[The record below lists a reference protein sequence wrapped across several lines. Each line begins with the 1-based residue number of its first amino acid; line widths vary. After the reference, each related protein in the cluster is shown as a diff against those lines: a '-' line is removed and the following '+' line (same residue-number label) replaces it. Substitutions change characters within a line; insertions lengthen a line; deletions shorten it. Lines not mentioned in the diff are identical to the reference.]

1 MTDSG
6 VQPAPSPSAEAFS
19 LRTLITTFRR
29 RMRLFGA
36 VALVIFLAALLVTA
50 RATPRYTAQAQV
62 MMNVRQSQVL
72 ESQQVLSNLP
82 AETGVID
89 SEVEVLHSRD
99 LARQVAENLRLE
111 NDPEFNWVL
120 REPGGLSAML
130 ARLQGRTL
138 PRPTPPSTPEEV
150 RLGRERAASALRGGL
165 NAQRMGLTYIIG
177 INFTSL
183 NPEKSARIAN
193 AFAEQY
199 IANQIADKGGAN
211 QQANVFLEQRLNELR
226 GEVQQ
231 AEAEVERY
239 RSANNLLTSSGATLT
254 EQEVS
259 TYNQQLAT
267 AQADQAVEEARLRAA
282 RGQLARGSTGG
293 DVGEALQSSVV
304 GQLRSQRSQVAA
316 RVADLQARY
325 GPEWPAL
332 LRARQ
337 ELAAIDGQI
346 EAEIGRVIS
355 NLEAR
360 VQVARDRT
368 ASLRATLGRTRG
380 ALAGNNAASVRL
392 NELERN
398 AESVRTLYE
407 GLLERYQ
414 ETTNQSGNETADSRL
429 LSAARAPGAPSSPN
443 VPVNLV
449 LGFILAVGCGL
460 AAVVLVELMD
470 DGLITGD
477 DVEQRLGLPML
488 GSVPLMM
495 SVADRKDRR
504 MAPTDY
510 LINRPL
516 SAFAEAFRTL
526 RTSIMYAKL
535 GGAPKVVVVTSAL
548 PGEGKTTTAVCLGI
562 SAAQAGLKVVIV
574 DCDIRR
580 RNVSRLLGVE
590 ADRGLLDVLEGTAPL
605 AETLLKGEASGAWVL
620 PTAKREFT
628 PREVFNTPEM
638 AALLKELRDGFDMVI
653 LDTAPVLAVAE
664 TRVLASQ
671 ADAVMFLTRWRKTPA
686 KAAEA
691 ALRSLE
697 QSNATVA
704 GAVLTQVD
712 MQEQA
717 RYGYGD
723 PGYYYGAYKAYYTH
737 E

>member
-1 MTDSG
+1 MTETG
-6 VQPAPSPSAEAFS
+6 VPSPSASAAEAFS
-19 LRTLITTFRR
+19 LRNLINIFHRR
-29 RMRLFGA
+29 VRLFGA
-36 VALVIFLAALLVTA
+36 VALVVFLAALLVTA

-62 MMNVRQSQVL
+62 MLNVRQARVL
-72 ESQQVLSNLP
+72 DSQQVLSNLP
-82 AETGVID
+82 AETGVVD
-89 SEVEVLHSRD
+89 SEVEVLQSRD
-99 LARQVAENLRLE
+99 LARQVAEALRLE
-111 NDPEFNWVL
+111 NDPEFNWAL
-120 REPGGLSAML
+120 REPGGLGAL
-130 ARLQGRTL
+130 IARVQGRTL
-138 PRPTPPSTPEEV
+138 PRPTPPTTAEEI

-165 NAQRMGLTYIIG
+165 GVQRMGLTYIIG
-177 INFTSL
+177 VNFTSL

-193 AFAEQY
+193 AFAGQY
-199 IANQIADKGGAN
+199 IANQVADKGGAN
-211 QQANVFLEQRLNELR
+211 RQANAFLEERLNQLR
-226 GEVQQ
+226 GEVQT
-231 AEAEVERY
+231 AEAAVEAY
-239 RSANNLLTSSGATLT
+239 RSANNLLSSSGATLT

-267 AQADQAVEEARLRAA
+267 AAADQAVDEARLRAA
-282 RGQLARGSTGG
+282 RSQLARGSTGG

-304 GQLRSQRSQVAA
+304 GQLRAQRSTVAA

-346 EAEIGRVIS
+346 QAEIQRVIS

-360 VQVARDRT
+360 VLVARDRT
-368 ASLRATLGRTRG
+368 ASLRSTLGRTRG

-398 AESVRTLYE
+398 AQSVRTLYE

-429 LSAARAPGAPSSPN
+429 LQAARAPGAPSSPN

-449 LGFILAVGCGL
+449 LGFMLALGCGL

-470 DGLITGD
+470 DGLITSE
-477 DVEQRLGLPML
+477 DVQRRLGLPML
-488 GSVPLMM
+488 GTVPLMM
-495 SVADRKDRR
+495 SIADRKDRR
-504 MAPTDY
+504 MAPTEY
-510 LINRPL
+510 LLNRPL
-516 SAFAEAFRTL
+516 SAFAESFRTL

-535 GGAPKVVVVTSAL
+535 GSAAKVVVVTSAL
-548 PGEGKTTTAVCLGI
+548 PGEGKTTTAVCLAI

-590 ADRGLLDVLEGTAPL
+590 ADRGLLDVLDGSLPL
-605 AETLLKGEASGAWVL
+605 SDVLLKGEASGAWVL

-638 AALLKELRDGFDMVI
+638 STLLSRLREDFDMVI

-697 QSNATVA
+697 QSEATVA

-712 MQEQA
+712 MHEQA

-723 PGYYYGAYKAYYTH
+723 AGYYYTAYKGYYTN
-737 E
+737 

>member
-1 MTDSG
+1 MTETG
-6 VQPAPSPSAEAFS
+6 VPSASPSAAEAFS
-19 LRTLITTFRR
+19 LRNLINIFRR
-29 RMRLFGA
+29 RVRLFGG
-36 VALVIFLAALLVTA
+36 VALLVFLAALLVTA

-62 MMNVRQSQVL
+62 MLNVRQSQVL
-72 ESQQVLSNLP
+72 DSQQVLSNLP
-82 AETGVID
+82 AETGVVD
-89 SEVEVLHSRD
+89 SEVEVLQSRD
-99 LARQVAENLRLE
+99 LARQVAEVLRLE

-120 REPGGLSAML
+120 REPGGLGAFI
-130 ARLQGRTL
+130 AKVQGKAL
-138 PRPTPPSTPEEV
+138 PRPTPPTTPEAIQ
-150 RLGRERAASALRGGL
+150 LGRERAASALRGGL
-165 NAQRMGLTYIIG
+165 AVQRMGLTYIIG
-177 INFTSL
+177 VNFTSL

-193 AFAEQY
+193 AFAGQY
-199 IANQIADKGGAN
+199 IANQVSDKGGAN
-211 QQANVFLEQRLNELR
+211 RQANTFLEARLNQLR
-226 GEVQQ
+226 GEVQS
-231 AEAEVERY
+231 AEAAVESY

-282 RGQLARGSTGG
+282 RSQLARGSTGG

-304 GQLRSQRSQVAA
+304 GQLRGQRSTVAA

-346 EAEIGRVIS
+346 QAEIQRVIS

-368 ASLRATLGRTRG
+368 ASLQSTLGRTRG
-380 ALAGNNAASVRL
+380 TLASNNAASVRL

-398 AESVRTLYE
+398 AQSVRTLYE

-429 LSAARAPGAPSSPN
+429 LQAAQASGAPSSPN

-449 LGFILAVGCGL
+449 LGFILALGCGL

-470 DGLITGD
+470 DGLITSE
-477 DVEQRLGLPML
+477 DVQRRLGLPML
-488 GSVPLMM
+488 GTVPLMM
-495 SVADRKDRR
+495 SIADRKDRR
-504 MAPTDY
+504 MAPTEY
-510 LINRPL
+510 LLNRPL
-516 SAFAEAFRTL
+516 SAFAESFRTL

-535 GGAPKVVVVTSAL
+535 GSAAKVVVVTSAL
-548 PGEGKTTTAVCLGI
+548 PGEGKTTTAVCLAI

-580 RNVSRLLGVE
+580 RNVSRLLGVD
-590 ADRGLLDVLEGTAPL
+590 ADHGLLDVLDGSMTL
-605 AETLLKGEASGAWVL
+605 ADVLLKGEASGAWVL
-620 PTAKREFT
+620 PTAKRDFT

-638 AALLKELRDGFDMVI
+638 AALLSRLREDFDMVI

-697 QSNATVA
+697 QSDATVA

-723 PGYYYGAYKAYYTH
+723 PGYYYTAYKGYYTN
-737 E
+737 

>member
-1 MTDSG
+1 MTETG
-6 VQPAPSPSAEAFS
+6 VPSPSSSAAEAFS
-19 LRTLITTFRR
+19 LRNLINIFRR
-29 RMRLFGA
+29 RIRLFGG
-36 VALVIFLAALLVTA
+36 VALLVFLAALLVTA

-62 MMNVRQSQVL
+62 MLNVRQSQVTDT
-72 ESQQVLSNLP
+72 QQVLSNLP
-82 AETGVID
+82 AETGVVD
-89 SEVEVLHSRD
+89 SEVEVLQSRD
-99 LARQVAENLRLE
+99 LARQVAEILRLE
-111 NDPEFNWVL
+111 KDPEFNWVL
-120 REPGGLSAML
+120 REPGGVGALI
-130 ARLQGRTL
+130 ARIQGKAL
-138 PRPTPPSTPEEV
+138 PRPTPPTTPEEI

-165 NAQRMGLTYIIG
+165 AVQRMGLTYIIG
-177 INFTSL
+177 VNFTSL

-193 AFAEQY
+193 AFAGQY
-199 IANQIADKGGAN
+199 IANQVSDKGGAN
-211 QQANVFLEQRLNELR
+211 RQANSFLEARLNQLR
-226 GEVQQ
+226 GEVQS
-231 AEAEVERY
+231 AEAAVEAY

-282 RGQLARGSTGG
+282 RSQLARGSTGG

-304 GQLRSQRSQVAA
+304 GQLRGQRSTVAA

-332 LRARQ
+332 VRARQ

-346 EAEIGRVIS
+346 QAEIQRVIS

-368 ASLRATLGRTRG
+368 ASLRSTLGRTRG
-380 ALAGNNAASVRL
+380 ALASNNAASVRL

-398 AESVRTLYE
+398 AQSVRTLYE

-429 LSAARAPGAPSSPN
+429 LQAARASGAPSSPN

-449 LGFILAVGCGL
+449 LGFILALGCGL

-470 DGLITGD
+470 DGLITSE
-477 DVEQRLGLPML
+477 DVQRRLGLPML
-488 GSVPLMM
+488 GTVPLMM
-495 SVADRKDRR
+495 SIAERKDRR

-510 LINRPL
+510 LLNRPL
-516 SAFAEAFRTL
+516 SAFAESFRTL

-535 GGAPKVVVVTSAL
+535 GSAAKVVVVTSAL
-548 PGEGKTTTAVCLGI
+548 PGEGKTTTAVCLAI

-580 RNVSRLLGVE
+580 RNVSRLLGVD
-590 ADRGLLDVLEGTAPL
+590 ADHGLLDVLDGSKALGEV
-605 AETLLKGEASGAWVL
+605 LLKGEASGAWVL
-620 PTAKREFT
+620 PIAKREFT

-638 AALLKELRDGFDMVI
+638 AALLSKLREDFDMVI

-671 ADAVMFLTRWRKTPA
+671 ADAVMFLARWRKTPA

-697 QSNATVA
+697 QSEATVA

-723 PGYYYGAYKAYYTH
+723 PGYYYTAYKGYYTN
-737 E
+737 

>member
-1 MTDSG
+1 MTETG
-6 VQPAPSPSAEAFS
+6 VPSPSSSAAEAFS
-19 LRTLITTFRR
+19 LRNLINIFRR
-29 RMRLFGA
+29 RVRLFGG
-36 VALVIFLAALLVTA
+36 VALLVFLAALLVTA

-62 MMNVRQSQVL
+62 MLNVRQSQVL
-72 ESQQVLSNLP
+72 DTQQVLSNLP
-82 AETGVID
+82 AETGVVD
-89 SEVEVLHSRD
+89 SEVEVLQSRD
-99 LARQVAENLRLE
+99 LARQVAEVLRLE
-111 NDPEFNWVL
+111 NDPEFNWAL
-120 REPGGLSAML
+120 REPGGLGAFI
-130 ARLQGRTL
+130 AKVQGKTL
-138 PRPTPPSTPEEV
+138 PSPTPPTTPEEI

-165 NAQRMGLTYIIG
+165 AVQRMGLTYIIG
-177 INFTSL
+177 VNFTSL

-193 AFAEQY
+193 AFAGQY
-199 IANQIADKGGAN
+199 IANQVSDKGGAN
-211 QQANVFLEQRLNELR
+211 RQANTFLEERLNQLR
-226 GEVQQ
+226 GEVQS
-231 AEAEVERY
+231 AEAAVEAY

-282 RGQLARGSTGG
+282 RSQLARGSTGG

-304 GQLRSQRSQVAA
+304 GQLRGQRSTVAA
-316 RVADLQARY
+316 RVADLEARY
-325 GPEWPAL
+325 GPQWPAL

-346 EAEIGRVIS
+346 QAEIQRVIS

-368 ASLRATLGRTRG
+368 GSLRSTLGRTRG
-380 ALAGNNAASVRL
+380 ALASNNAASVRL

-398 AESVRTLYE
+398 AQSVRTLYE

-429 LSAARAPGAPSSPN
+429 LQAAQASGAPSSPN

-449 LGFILAVGCGL
+449 LGFILALGCGL

-470 DGLITGD
+470 DGLITSE
-477 DVEQRLGLPML
+477 DVQRRLGLPML
-488 GSVPLMM
+488 GTVPLMM
-495 SVADRKDRR
+495 SIAERKDRR

-510 LINRPL
+510 LLTRPL
-516 SAFAEAFRTL
+516 SAFAESFRTL

-535 GGAPKVVVVTSAL
+535 GSAAKVVVVTSAL
-548 PGEGKTTTAVCLGI
+548 PGEGKTTTAVCLAI

-580 RNVSRLLGVE
+580 RNVSRLLGVDAE
-590 ADRGLLDVLEGTAPL
+590 YGLLDVLDGSKALGEV
-605 AETLLKGEASGAWVL
+605 LLKGEASGAWVL

-638 AALLKELRDGFDMVI
+638 AALLSQLREDFDMVI

-671 ADAVMFLTRWRKTPA
+671 ADAVMFLARWRKTPA

-697 QSNATVA
+697 QSEATVA

-723 PGYYYGAYKAYYTH
+723 PGYYYTAYKGYYTN
-737 E
+737 

>member
-1 MTDSG
+1 MTETG
-6 VQPAPSPSAEAFS
+6 VPPLSSSAAEALS
-19 LRTLITTFRR
+19 LRNLINIFRR
-29 RMRLFGA
+29 RVRLFGG
-36 VALVIFLAALLVTA
+36 VALLVFLAALLVTA

-62 MMNVRQSQVL
+62 MLNVRQSQVL
-72 ESQQVLSNLP
+72 DTQQVLSNLP
-82 AETGVID
+82 AETGVVD
-89 SEVEVLHSRD
+89 SEVEVLQSRD
-99 LARQVAENLRLE
+99 LARQVAEILRLE
-111 NDPEFNWVL
+111 NDAEFNWVL
-120 REPGGLSAML
+120 REPGGLGAFI
-130 ARLQGRTL
+130 ARFQGKTL
-138 PRPTPPSTPEEV
+138 PRPTPPTTPEEI

-165 NAQRMGLTYIIG
+165 AVQRMGLTYIIG
-177 INFTSL
+177 VNFTSL

-193 AFAEQY
+193 AFAGQY
-199 IANQIADKGGAN
+199 IANQVSDKGGAN
-211 QQANVFLEQRLNELR
+211 RQANTFLEARLNQLR
-226 GEVQQ
+226 GEVQS
-231 AEAEVERY
+231 AEAAVEAY

-282 RGQLARGSTGG
+282 RSQLARGSTGG

-304 GQLRSQRSQVAA
+304 GQLRGQRSTVAA

-332 LRARQ
+332 VRARQ

-346 EAEIGRVIS
+346 QAEIQRVIS

-368 ASLRATLGRTRG
+368 ASLRSTLGRTRG
-380 ALAGNNAASVRL
+380 ALASNNAASVRL

-398 AESVRTLYE
+398 AQSVRTLYE

-429 LSAARAPGAPSSPN
+429 LQAARASGAPSSPN

-449 LGFILAVGCGL
+449 LGFILALGCGL

-470 DGLITGD
+470 DGLITSE
-477 DVEQRLGLPML
+477 DVQRRLGLPML
-488 GSVPLMM
+488 GTVPLMM
-495 SVADRKDRR
+495 SIAERKDRR

-510 LINRPL
+510 LLNRPL
-516 SAFAEAFRTL
+516 SAFAESFRTL

-535 GGAPKVVVVTSAL
+535 GSAAKVVVVTSAL
-548 PGEGKTTTAVCLGI
+548 PGEGKTTTAVCLAI

-580 RNVSRLLGVE
+580 RNVSRLLGVDAE
-590 ADRGLLDVLEGTAPL
+590 HGLLDVLDGSKALSEV
-605 AETLLKGEASGAWVL
+605 LLKGEASGAWVL
-620 PTAKREFT
+620 PIAKREFT

-638 AALLKELRDGFDMVI
+638 AALLSKLREDFDMVI

-671 ADAVMFLTRWRKTPA
+671 ADAVMFLARWRKTPA

-697 QSNATVA
+697 QSEATVA

-723 PGYYYGAYKAYYTH
+723 PGYYYTAYKGYYTN
-737 E
+737 

>member
-1 MTDSG
+1 M
-6 VQPAPSPSAEAFS
+6 
-19 LRTLITTFRR
+19 
-29 RMRLFGA
+29 
-36 VALVIFLAALLVTA
+36 
-50 RATPRYTAQAQV
+50 
-62 MMNVRQSQVL
+62 
-72 ESQQVLSNLP
+72 
-82 AETGVID
+82 
-89 SEVEVLHSRD
+89 
-99 LARQVAENLRLE
+99 
-111 NDPEFNWVL
+111 
-120 REPGGLSAML
+120 
-130 ARLQGRTL
+130 
-138 PRPTPPSTPEEV
+138 
-150 RLGRERAASALRGGL
+150 
-165 NAQRMGLTYIIG
+165 
-177 INFTSL
+177 
-183 NPEKSARIAN
+183 
-193 AFAEQY
+193 
-199 IANQIADKGGAN
+199 
-211 QQANVFLEQRLNELR
+211 
-226 GEVQQ
+226 
-231 AEAEVERY
+231 
-239 RSANNLLTSSGATLT
+239 
-254 EQEVS
+254 
-259 TYNQQLAT
+259 
-267 AQADQAVEEARLRAA
+267 EEARLRAA
-282 RGQLARGSTGG
+282 RTQLARGSTGG

-304 GQLRSQRSQVAA
+304 GQLRAQRATVAA

-332 LRARQ
+332 VRARQ

-346 EAEIGRVIS
+346 QAEIQRVIS

-368 ASLRATLGRTRG
+368 ASLRSTLGRTRG

-429 LSAARAPGAPSSPN
+429 LQAAQAPGAPSSPN

-449 LGFILAVGCGL
+449 LGFILALGCGL

-470 DGLITGD
+470 DGLITSD
-477 DVEQRLGLPML
+477 DVQQRLGLPML
-488 GSVPLMM
+488 GTVPLMM
-495 SVADRKDRR
+495 SIAERKDRR

-510 LINRPL
+510 LLNRPL

-535 GGAPKVVVVTSAL
+535 GSAAKVIVVTSAL
-548 PGEGKTTTAVCLGI
+548 PGEGKTTTAVCLAI

-590 ADRGLLDVLEGTAPL
+590 ADRGLLDVLDGSASL
-605 AETLLKGEASGAWVL
+605 ADVLLKGEASGAWVL

-638 AALLKELRDGFDMVI
+638 AALLRQLRDDFDMVI

-671 ADAVMFLTRWRKTPA
+671 ADAVMFLARWRKTPA

-697 QSNATVA
+697 QSEATVA

-723 PGYYYGAYKAYYTH
+723 PGYYYSAYKAYYTS
-737 E
+737 

>member
-1 MTDSG
+1 MTETG
-6 VQPAPSPSAEAFS
+6 VPSAFPSAAEAFS
-19 LRTLITTFRR
+19 LRNLINIFRR
-29 RMRLFGA
+29 RVRLFGG
-36 VALVIFLAALLVTA
+36 VALLVFLAALLVTA

-62 MMNVRQSQVL
+62 MLNVRQSQVL
-72 ESQQVLSNLP
+72 DSQQVLSNLP
-82 AETGVID
+82 AETGVVD
-89 SEVEVLHSRD
+89 SEVEVLQSRD
-99 LARQVAENLRLE
+99 LARQVAEVLRLE

-120 REPGGLSAML
+120 REPGGLGAFI
-130 ARLQGRTL
+130 AKVQGKAL
-138 PRPTPPSTPEEV
+138 PRPTPPTTPEAIQ
-150 RLGRERAASALRGGL
+150 LGRERAASALRGGL
-165 NAQRMGLTYIIG
+165 TVQRMGLTYIIG
-177 INFTSL
+177 VNFTSL

-193 AFAEQY
+193 AFAGQY
-199 IANQIADKGGAN
+199 IANQVSDKGGAN
-211 QQANVFLEQRLNELR
+211 RQANTFLEARLNQLR
-226 GEVQQ
+226 GEVQS
-231 AEAEVERY
+231 AEAAVEAY

-282 RGQLARGSTGG
+282 RSQLARGSTGG

-304 GQLRSQRSQVAA
+304 GQLRGQRSTVAA

-346 EAEIGRVIS
+346 QAEIQRVIS

-368 ASLRATLGRTRG
+368 ASLQSTLGRTRG
-380 ALAGNNAASVRL
+380 TLASNNAASVRL

-398 AESVRTLYE
+398 AQSVRTLYE

-429 LSAARAPGAPSSPN
+429 LQAAQASGAPSSPN

-449 LGFILAVGCGL
+449 LGFILALGCGL

-470 DGLITGD
+470 DGLITSE
-477 DVEQRLGLPML
+477 DVQRRLGLPML
-488 GSVPLMM
+488 GTVPLMM
-495 SVADRKDRR
+495 SIADRKDRR
-504 MAPTDY
+504 MAPTEY
-510 LINRPL
+510 LLNRPL
-516 SAFAEAFRTL
+516 SAFAESFRTL

-535 GGAPKVVVVTSAL
+535 GSAAKVVVVTSAL
-548 PGEGKTTTAVCLGI
+548 PGEGKTTTAVCLAI

-580 RNVSRLLGVE
+580 RNVSRLLGVD
-590 ADRGLLDVLEGTAPL
+590 ADHGLLDVLDGSMTL
-605 AETLLKGEASGAWVL
+605 ADVLLKGEASGAWVL
-620 PTAKREFT
+620 PTAKRDFT

-638 AALLKELRDGFDMVI
+638 AALLSRLREDFDMVI

-697 QSNATVA
+697 QSDATVA

-723 PGYYYGAYKAYYTH
+723 PGYYYTAYKGYYTN
-737 E
+737 

>member
-1 MTDSG
+1 MTETG
-6 VQPAPSPSAEAFS
+6 VSSPSSSAAETFS
-19 LRTLITTFRR
+19 LRNLINIFRR
-29 RMRLFGA
+29 RIRLFGA
-36 VALVIFLAALLVTA
+36 VALLVFLAALLVTA
-50 RATPRYTAQAQV
+50 RATPRYSAQAQV
-62 MMNVRQSQVL
+62 MLNVRQSQVL
-72 ESQQVLSNLP
+72 DSQQVLSNLP
-82 AETGVID
+82 AETGVVD
-89 SEVEVLHSRD
+89 SEVEVLQSRD
-99 LARQVAENLRLE
+99 LARQVAEALRLE
-111 NDPEFNWVL
+111 NDPEFNWAL
-120 REPGGLSAML
+120 RKPGGLGAL
-130 ARLQGRTL
+130 IARAQGRSLRT
-138 PRPTPPSTPEEV
+138 PTPPTSPDEI
-150 RLGRERAASALRGGL
+150 RLGRERAASALQGGL
-165 NAQRMGLTYIIG
+165 KVQRMGLTYIIG
-177 INFTSL
+177 VSFTSL

-193 AFAEQY
+193 AFAGQY
-199 IANQIADKGGAN
+199 IANQVSDKGGAN
-211 QQANVFLEQRLNELR
+211 RQANTFLEERLNQLR
-226 GEVQQ
+226 GEVQS
-231 AEAEVERY
+231 AEAAVEAY

-282 RGQLARGSTGG
+282 RSQLARGSTGG

-304 GQLRSQRSQVAA
+304 GQLRGQRSTVAA

-346 EAEIGRVIS
+346 QAEIQRVIS

-368 ASLRATLGRTRG
+368 GSLRSTLGQTRG
-380 ALAGNNAASVRL
+380 ALANNNAASVRL

-398 AESVRTLYE
+398 AQSVRTLYE

-414 ETTNQSGNETADSRL
+414 ETTNQAGNETADSRML
-429 LSAARAPGAPSSPN
+429 QAARASGTPSSPN
-443 VPVNLV
+443 IPVNLV
-449 LGFILAVGCGL
+449 LGFILALGCGL

-470 DGLITGD
+470 DGLITSE
-477 DVEQRLGLPML
+477 DVQRRLGLPML
-488 GSVPLMM
+488 GTVPLMM
-495 SVADRKDRR
+495 STADRKDRR
-504 MAPTDY
+504 MAPTEY
-510 LINRPL
+510 LLERPL
-516 SAFAEAFRTL
+516 SAFAESFRTL

-535 GGAPKVVVVTSAL
+535 GTAAKVVVVTSAL
-548 PGEGKTTTAVCLGI
+548 PGEGKTTTAVCLAI

-580 RNVSRLLGVE
+580 RNVSRLLGVDAE
-590 ADRGLLDVLEGTAPL
+590 FGLLDVLDGSKGL
-605 AETLLKGEASGAWVL
+605 GDVLLKGEASGAWVL
-620 PTAKREFT
+620 PIAKRDFT

-638 AALLKELRDGFDMVI
+638 SALISRLREDFDMVI

-671 ADAVMFLTRWRKTPA
+671 ADAVMFLARWRKTPA

-697 QSNATVA
+697 QSEATVV

-712 MQEQA
+712 VQEQA

-723 PGYYYGAYKAYYTH
+723 PGYYYKAYKGYYTN
-737 E
+737 

>member
-6 VQPAPSPSAEAFS
+6 VQSLSPSAAEAFS
-19 LRTLITTFRR
+19 LRNLINIFRR
-29 RMRLFGA
+29 RVRLFGA
-36 VALVIFLAALLVTA
+36 VALVVFLAALLVTA

-62 MMNVRQSQVL
+62 MLNVRQAQVL
-72 ESQQVLSNLP
+72 DSQQVLSNLP
-82 AETGVID
+82 AETGVVD
-89 SEVEVLHSRD
+89 SEVEVLQSRD
-99 LARQVAENLRLE
+99 LARQVAEALRLE
-111 NDPEFNWVL
+111 NDPEFNWAL
-120 REPGGLSAML
+120 REPGGLGAL
-130 ARLQGRTL
+130 IARVQGRAL
-138 PRPTPPSTPEEV
+138 PRPTPPTTPEEI

-165 NAQRMGLTYIIG
+165 GVQRMGLTYIIG
-177 INFTSL
+177 VNFTSL

-193 AFAEQY
+193 AFAGQY
-199 IANQIADKGGAN
+199 IANQVADKGGAN
-211 QQANVFLEQRLNELR
+211 RQANAFLEERLNQLR
-226 GEVQQ
+226 GEVQA
-231 AEAEVERY
+231 AEAAVEAY
-239 RSANNLLTSSGATLT
+239 RSANNLLSSSGATLT

-267 AQADQAVEEARLRAA
+267 ASADQAVEEARLRAA
-282 RGQLARGSTGG
+282 RSQLARGSTGG

-304 GQLRSQRSQVAA
+304 GQLRAQRSTVAA

-346 EAEIGRVIS
+346 QAEIQRVIS

-368 ASLRATLGRTRG
+368 ASLRSTLGRTRG

-398 AESVRTLYE
+398 AQSVRTLYE

-429 LSAARAPGAPSSPN
+429 LQAARAPGAPSSPN

-449 LGFILAVGCGL
+449 LGFMLALGCGL

-470 DGLITGD
+470 DGLITSE
-477 DVEQRLGLPML
+477 DVQRRLGLPML
-488 GSVPLMM
+488 GTVPLMM
-495 SVADRKDRR
+495 SIADRKDRR
-504 MAPTDY
+504 MAPTEY
-510 LINRPL
+510 LLNRPL
-516 SAFAEAFRTL
+516 SAFAESFRTL

-535 GGAPKVVVVTSAL
+535 GSAAKVVVVTSAL
-548 PGEGKTTTAVCLGI
+548 PGEGKTTTAVCLAI
-562 SAAQAGLKVVIV
+562 SAAQAGLRVVIV

-590 ADRGLLDVLEGTAPL
+590 ADHGLLDVLDGSMPL
-605 AETLLKGEASGAWVL
+605 SEVLLKGEASGAWVL

-638 AALLKELRDGFDMVI
+638 SALLSRLREDFDMVI

-664 TRVLASQ
+664 TRVLASK

-697 QSNATVA
+697 QSEATVA

-712 MQEQA
+712 MHEQA

-723 PGYYYGAYKAYYTH
+723 AGYYYTAYKGYYTN
-737 E
+737 

>member
-6 VQPAPSPSAEAFS
+6 VQPPSTSATEAFS
-19 LRTLITTFRR
+19 VRNIINIFRR
-29 RMRLFGA
+29 RARLFGA
-36 VALVIFLAALLVTA
+36 VALIIFLAALLVTVQ
-50 RATPRYTAQAQV
+50 ATPRYTAQTQV
-62 MMNVRQSQVL
+62 MLNVRQTQVVDTR
-72 ESQQVLSNLP
+72 QVLSNLP

-89 SEVEVLHSRD
+89 SEVEVLQSRD
-99 LARQVAENLRLE
+99 LARQVAEILRLE

-120 REPGGLSAML
+120 REPGGLSAMI
-130 ARLQGRTL
+130 ARIQGRPLAKPEL
-138 PRPTPPSTPEEV
+138 PTSPEDI

-165 NAQRMGLTYIIG
+165 GVQRMGLTYIIG
-177 INFTSL
+177 VNFTSL

-193 AFAEQY
+193 AFAGQY

-211 QQANVFLEQRLNELR
+211 RQANVFLEERLNQLR
-226 GEVQQ
+226 GEVQS
-231 AEAEVERY
+231 AEAAVEAY
-239 RSANNLLTSSGATLT
+239 RSANNLLTSSGASLT

-282 RGQLARGSTGG
+282 RTQLARGSTGG

-304 GQLRSQRSQVAA
+304 GQLRAQRSSVAA

-332 LRARQ
+332 VRARQ
-337 ELAAIDGQI
+337 ELAAIDEQI
-346 EAEIGRVIS
+346 QAEIQRVIS

-360 VQVARDRT
+360 VQVAQDRT

-380 ALAGNNAASVRL
+380 TLAGNNAAAVRL

-414 ETTNQSGNETADSRL
+414 ETTNQSGNETADSRIL
-429 LSAARAPGAPSSPN
+429 QEARAPGSPSSPN

-449 LGFILAVGCGL
+449 LGFMLAIGCGL
-460 AAVVLVELMD
+460 AVVVLAELMD
-470 DGLITGD
+470 DGLITSE
-477 DVEQRLGLPML
+477 DVQQRLGLPML
-488 GSVPLMM
+488 GTVPLMM
-495 SVADRKDRR
+495 SIADRKDRR
-504 MAPTDY
+504 MPLTDY
-510 LINRPL
+510 LLNRPL

-535 GGAPKVVVVTSAL
+535 GSAVKVIAVTSAL
-548 PGEGKTTTAVCLGI
+548 PGEGKTTTSVCLAI

-580 RNVSRLLGVE
+580 RNVSRLLGVD
-590 ADRGLLDVLEGTAPL
+590 ADLGLLDVLEGTASL
-605 AETLLKGEASGAWVL
+605 GDVLLKGEASGAWVL
-620 PTAKREFT
+620 PTAKRDFT

-638 AALLKELRDGFDMVI
+638 ASLLKLLREDFDMVI

-691 ALRSLE
+691 ALRTLE
-697 QSNATVA
+697 QSEATVA

-712 MQEQA
+712 MNEQA

-723 PGYYYGAYKAYYTH
+723 AGYYYSSYKAYYNN
-737 E
+737 

>member
-1 MTDSG
+1 MTETG
-6 VQPAPSPSAEAFS
+6 VPSLSSSAAEAFS
-19 LRTLITTFRR
+19 LRNLINIFRR
-29 RMRLFGA
+29 RIRLFGG
-36 VALVIFLAALLVTA
+36 VALLVFLAALLVTA

-62 MMNVRQSQVL
+62 MLNVRQSQVL
-72 ESQQVLSNLP
+72 DTQQVLSNLP
-82 AETGVID
+82 AETGVVD
-89 SEVEVLHSRD
+89 SEVEVLQSRD
-99 LARQVAENLRLE
+99 LARQVAEVLRLE

-120 REPGGLSAML
+120 REPGGLGAFI
-130 ARLQGRTL
+130 ARVQGKTL
-138 PRPTPPSTPEEV
+138 PRPTPPTTPEEI

-165 NAQRMGLTYIIG
+165 AVQRMGLTYIIG
-177 INFTSL
+177 VNFTSL

-193 AFAEQY
+193 AFAGQY
-199 IANQIADKGGAN
+199 IANQVSDKGGAN
-211 QQANVFLEQRLNELR
+211 RQANSFLEARLNQLR
-226 GEVQQ
+226 GEVQS
-231 AEAEVERY
+231 AEAAVEAY

-282 RGQLARGSTGG
+282 RSQLARGSTGG

-304 GQLRSQRSQVAA
+304 GQLRGQRSTVAA

-332 LRARQ
+332 VRARQ

-346 EAEIGRVIS
+346 QAEIQRVIS

-368 ASLRATLGRTRG
+368 ASLRSTLGRTRG
-380 ALAGNNAASVRL
+380 ALASNNAASVRL

-398 AESVRTLYE
+398 AQSVRTLYE

-429 LSAARAPGAPSSPN
+429 LQAARASGAPSSPN

-449 LGFILAVGCGL
+449 LGFILALGCGL

-470 DGLITGD
+470 DGLITSE
-477 DVEQRLGLPML
+477 DVQRRLGLPML
-488 GSVPLMM
+488 GTVPLMM
-495 SVADRKDRR
+495 SIAERKDRR

-510 LINRPL
+510 LLNRPL
-516 SAFAEAFRTL
+516 SAFAESFRTL

-535 GGAPKVVVVTSAL
+535 GSAAKVVVVTSAL
-548 PGEGKTTTAVCLGI
+548 PGEGKTTTAVCLAI

-580 RNVSRLLGVE
+580 RNVSRLLGVD
-590 ADRGLLDVLEGTAPL
+590 ADHGLLDVLDGSKALGEV
-605 AETLLKGEASGAWVL
+605 LLKGEASGAWVL
-620 PTAKREFT
+620 PIAKREFT

-638 AALLKELRDGFDMVI
+638 AALLSKLREDFDMVI

-671 ADAVMFLTRWRKTPA
+671 ADAVMFLARWRKTPA

-697 QSNATVA
+697 QSEATVA

-723 PGYYYGAYKAYYTH
+723 PGYYYTAYKGYYTN
-737 E
+737 

>member
-1 MTDSG
+1 MTESG
-6 VQPAPSPSAEAFS
+6 VPSLPSSAAETFS
-19 LRTLITTFRR
+19 LRNLINIFRR
-29 RMRLFGA
+29 RVRLFGA
-36 VALVIFLAALLVTA
+36 VALLVFLAALLVTA

-62 MMNVRQSQVL
+62 MLNVRQSQVL
-72 ESQQVLSNLP
+72 DTQQVLSNLP
-82 AETGVID
+82 AETGVVD
-89 SEVEVLHSRD
+89 SEVEVLQSRD
-99 LARQVAENLRLE
+99 LARQVAEVLRLE
-111 NDPEFNWVL
+111 NDPEFNWAL
-120 REPGGLSAML
+120 RKPSGLGGLI
-130 ARLQGRTL
+130 ARIQGRSL
-138 PRPTPPSTPEEV
+138 VPPAPPTTPDEI

-165 NAQRMGLTYIIG
+165 KVQRMGLTYIIG
-177 INFTSL
+177 VSFTSL

-193 AFAEQY
+193 AFAGQY
-199 IANQIADKGGAN
+199 IANQVSDKGGAN
-211 QQANVFLEQRLNELR
+211 RQANTFLEERLNQLR
-226 GEVQQ
+226 GEVQS
-231 AEAEVERY
+231 AEAAVESY

-282 RGQLARGSTGG
+282 RSQLARGSSGG

-304 GQLRSQRSQVAA
+304 GSLRAQRATVAA

-325 GPEWPAL
+325 GPDWPAL
-332 LRARQ
+332 VRARQ

-346 EAEIGRVIS
+346 QAEIQRVIS

-368 ASLRATLGRTRG
+368 ASLRSTLGQTRG
-380 ALAGNNAASVRL
+380 ALASNNAASVRL

-398 AESVRTLYE
+398 AESVRKLYE

-414 ETTNQSGNETADSRL
+414 ETTNQSGNETADSRML
-429 LSAARAPGAPSSPN
+429 QAARASGAPSSPN

-449 LGFILAVGCGL
+449 LGFILALGCGL
-460 AAVVLVELMD
+460 AAVVIVELMD
-470 DGLITGD
+470 DGLITSE
-477 DVEQRLGLPML
+477 DVQRRLGLPML
-488 GSVPLMM
+488 GAVPLLM
-495 SVADRKDRR
+495 STADRKDRR

-510 LINRPL
+510 LLNRPL
-516 SAFAEAFRTL
+516 SAFAESFRTL

-535 GGAPKVVVVTSAL
+535 GAAAKVVVVTSAL
-548 PGEGKTTTAVCLGI
+548 PGEGKTTTAVCLAI

-580 RNVSRLLGVE
+580 RNVSRLLGVD
-590 ADRGLLDVLEGTAPL
+590 ADFGLLDVLDGSKPL
-605 AETLLKGEASGAWVL
+605 AEVLLKGEASGAWVL
-620 PTAKREFT
+620 PVAKRDFT
-628 PREVFNTPEM
+628 PREVFNTAEM
-638 AALLKELRDGFDMVI
+638 TALLSRLREDFDMVI

-671 ADAVMFLTRWRKTPA
+671 ADAVMFLARWRKTPS

-697 QSNATVA
+697 QSEATVA

-712 MQEQA
+712 VQEQA

-723 PGYYYGAYKAYYTH
+723 PGYYYSAYKGYYTN
-737 E
+737 

>member
-6 VQPAPSPSAEAFS
+6 VQSPSPSAAEAFS
-19 LRTLITTFRR
+19 LRNLINIFRR
-29 RMRLFGA
+29 RVRLFGA
-36 VALVIFLAALLVTA
+36 VALVVFLAALLVTA

-62 MMNVRQSQVL
+62 MLNVRQAQVL
-72 ESQQVLSNLP
+72 DSQQVLSNLP
-82 AETGVID
+82 AETGVVD
-89 SEVEVLHSRD
+89 SEVEVLQSRD
-99 LARQVAENLRLE
+99 LARQVAEALRLE

-120 REPGGLSAML
+120 REPGGLGAL
-130 ARLQGRTL
+130 IARVQGHAL
-138 PRPTPPSTPEEV
+138 PRPTPPTTAEEI

-165 NAQRMGLTYIIG
+165 AVQRMGLTYIIG
-177 INFTSL
+177 VNFTSL

-193 AFAEQY
+193 AFAGQY
-199 IANQIADKGGAN
+199 IANQVADKGGAN
-211 QQANVFLEQRLNELR
+211 RQANAFLEERLNQLR
-226 GEVQQ
+226 GEVQT
-231 AEAEVERY
+231 AEAAVEAY
-239 RSANNLLTSSGATLT
+239 RSANNLLSSSGATLT

-267 AQADQAVEEARLRAA
+267 AAADQAVEEARLRAA
-282 RGQLARGSTGG
+282 RSQLARGSTGG
-293 DVGEALQSSVV
+293 DVGEALQSPVV
-304 GQLRSQRSQVAA
+304 GQLRGQRSTVAA

-346 EAEIGRVIS
+346 QAEIQRVIS

-368 ASLRATLGRTRG
+368 ASLRSTLGRTRG

-398 AESVRTLYE
+398 AQSVRTLYE

-429 LSAARAPGAPSSPN
+429 LQSARAPGAPSSPN

-449 LGFILAVGCGL
+449 LGFMLALGCGL
-460 AAVVLVELMD
+460 GAVVLVELMD
-470 DGLITGD
+470 DGLITSE
-477 DVEQRLGLPML
+477 DVQRRLGLPML
-488 GSVPLMM
+488 GTVPLMM
-495 SVADRKDRR
+495 SIADRKDRR
-504 MAPTDY
+504 MAPTEY
-510 LINRPL
+510 LLNRPL
-516 SAFAEAFRTL
+516 SAFAESFRTL

-535 GGAPKVVVVTSAL
+535 GSAPKVVVVTSAL
-548 PGEGKTTTAVCLGI
+548 PGEGKTTTSVCLAI

-590 ADRGLLDVLEGTAPL
+590 ADHGLLDVLDGSMTLSEV
-605 AETLLKGEASGAWVL
+605 LLKGEASGAWVL

-638 AALLKELRDGFDMVI
+638 STLLSRLREDFDMVI

-664 TRVLASQ
+664 TRVLASK

-691 ALRSLE
+691 ALRTLE
-697 QSNATVA
+697 QSEATVA

-712 MQEQA
+712 MHEQA

-723 PGYYYGAYKAYYTH
+723 SGYYYAAYKGYYTN
-737 E
+737 

>member
-6 VQPAPSPSAEAFS
+6 VPSLPSSAAETFS
-19 LRTLITTFRR
+19 FRNLINIFRR
-29 RMRLFGA
+29 RVRLFGA
-36 VALVIFLAALLVTA
+36 VALLVFLAALLVTA

-62 MMNVRQSQVL
+62 MLNVRQSQVL
-72 ESQQVLSNLP
+72 DTQQVLSNLP
-82 AETGVID
+82 AETGVVD
-89 SEVEVLHSRD
+89 SEVEVLQSRD
-99 LARQVAENLRLE
+99 LARQVAEVLRLE
-111 NDPEFNWVL
+111 NDPEFNWAL
-120 REPGGLSAML
+120 RKPSGLGAL
-130 ARLQGRTL
+130 IARVQGRSL
-138 PRPTPPSTPEEV
+138 APPAPPTTPDEI

-165 NAQRMGLTYIIG
+165 KVQRMGLTYIIG
-177 INFTSL
+177 VSFTSL
-183 NPEKSARIAN
+183 NPEKAARIAN
-193 AFAEQY
+193 AFAGQY
-199 IANQIADKGGAN
+199 IANQVSDKGGAN
-211 QQANVFLEQRLNELR
+211 RQANTFLEERLNQLR
-226 GEVQQ
+226 GEVQS
-231 AEAEVERY
+231 AEAAVESY

-282 RGQLARGSTGG
+282 RSQLARGSSGG

-304 GQLRSQRSQVAA
+304 GSLRAQRATVAA

-325 GPEWPAL
+325 GPDWPAL
-332 LRARQ
+332 VRARQ

-346 EAEIGRVIS
+346 QAEIQRVIS

-368 ASLRATLGRTRG
+368 ASLRSTLGQTRG
-380 ALAGNNAASVRL
+380 ALASNNAASVRL

-398 AESVRTLYE
+398 AESVRKLYE

-414 ETTNQSGNETADSRL
+414 ETTNQSGNETADSRML
-429 LSAARAPGAPSSPN
+429 QAARASGAPSSPN

-449 LGFILAVGCGL
+449 LGFILALGCGL
-460 AAVVLVELMD
+460 AAVVIVELMD
-470 DGLITGD
+470 DGLITSE
-477 DVEQRLGLPML
+477 DVQRRLGLPML
-488 GSVPLMM
+488 GTVPLLM
-495 SVADRKDRR
+495 STADRKDRR

-510 LINRPL
+510 LLNRPL
-516 SAFAEAFRTL
+516 SAFAESFRTL

-535 GGAPKVVVVTSAL
+535 GAAAKVVVVTSAL
-548 PGEGKTTTAVCLGI
+548 PGEGKTTTAVCLAI

-580 RNVSRLLGVE
+580 RNVSRLLGVD
-590 ADRGLLDVLEGTAPL
+590 ADFGLLDVLDGSKPL
-605 AETLLKGEASGAWVL
+605 TEVLLKGEASGAWVL
-620 PTAKREFT
+620 PVAKRDFT
-628 PREVFNTPEM
+628 PREVFNTAEM
-638 AALLKELRDGFDMVI
+638 TALLSRLREDFDMVI

-671 ADAVMFLTRWRKTPA
+671 ADAVMFLARWRKTPS

-697 QSNATVA
+697 QSEATVA

-712 MQEQA
+712 VQEQA

-723 PGYYYGAYKAYYTH
+723 PGYYYTAYKGYYTN
-737 E
+737 